1 MSLQLI
7 QIKSVE
13 RPFRL
18 LNKFDFPNLQVY
30 DTPYFYL
37 CQRLSEY
44 FLKLYVA
51 NVRKIEYYKDVTI
64 KKGDTVMNTKLV
76 SRINE
81 ALRHNE
87 MSKAELSRRTGIS
100 PSSLSEYLS
109 GKYEPKQDKIYLIS
123 RALNVDPVWLL
134 GFEDED
140 SEPQKHEEPKVDVK
154 DIINNATFLFDGN
167 DYSLSQSD
175 KDMLTNIIKSV
186 LNGKESK

>member
-1 MSLQLI
+1 
-7 QIKSVE
+7 
-13 RPFRL
+13 
-18 LNKFDFPNLQVY
+18 
-30 DTPYFYL
+30 
-37 CQRLSEY
+37 
-44 FLKLYVA
+44 
-51 NVRKIEYYKDVTI
+51 
-64 KKGDTVMNTKLV
+64 MNAKLV

-81 ALRHNE
+81 ALSRNE

-140 SEPQKHEEPKVDVK
+140 SEQQKHEEPKVDVK

-186 LNGKESK
+186 LSGKESK

>member
-1 MSLQLI
+1 
-7 QIKSVE
+7 
-13 RPFRL
+13 
-18 LNKFDFPNLQVY
+18 
-30 DTPYFYL
+30 
-37 CQRLSEY
+37 
-44 FLKLYVA
+44 
-51 NVRKIEYYKDVTI
+51 
-64 KKGDTVMNTKLV
+64 MNTKLV

-81 ALRHNE
+81 ALRRNE

>member
-1 MSLQLI
+1 
-7 QIKSVE
+7 
-13 RPFRL
+13 
-18 LNKFDFPNLQVY
+18 
-30 DTPYFYL
+30 
-37 CQRLSEY
+37 
-44 FLKLYVA
+44 
-51 NVRKIEYYKDVTI
+51 
-64 KKGDTVMNTKLV
+64 MNTKLV

-81 ALRHNE
+81 ALRRND

-134 GFEDED
+134 GFDDED
-140 SEPQKHEEPKVDVK
+140 DELQKRKEPKVDVK

-167 DYSLSQSD
+167 DYNLSQSD
-175 KDMLTNIIKSV
+175 KEMLTNIIKSV

>member
-1 MSLQLI
+1 
-7 QIKSVE
+7 
-13 RPFRL
+13 
-18 LNKFDFPNLQVY
+18 
-30 DTPYFYL
+30 
-37 CQRLSEY
+37 
-44 FLKLYVA
+44 
-51 NVRKIEYYKDVTI
+51 
-64 KKGDTVMNTKLV
+64 MNAKLV

-81 ALRHNE
+81 ALRRNE

-134 GFEDED
+134 GFEDEN
-140 SEPQKHEEPKVDVK
+140 SEQQKHEEPKVDVK

-167 DYSLSQSD
+167 DYNLSQSD
-175 KDMLTNIIKSV
+175 KEMLTNVIKSV

>member
-1 MSLQLI
+1 
-7 QIKSVE
+7 
-13 RPFRL
+13 
-18 LNKFDFPNLQVY
+18 
-30 DTPYFYL
+30 
-37 CQRLSEY
+37 
-44 FLKLYVA
+44 
-51 NVRKIEYYKDVTI
+51 
-64 KKGDTVMNTKLV
+64 MNTKLV